1 MSNPTL
7 KILPVLM
14 VAIVAALVT
23 QPARAGAINT
33 LLITENSST
42 SLTAILNGTTSL
54 NVVNTSS
61 DHWTIN
67 GLTGIAGAGLWMEP
81 GPPGFGNLVSASAN
95 SPGSLFVI
103 SDNQQVGGIPDN
115 VPDTTSFT
123 LGGAALSVT
132 FHDLGD
138 VATIP
143 ETGTTVSLFGL
154 SLTGLAFLRR
164 KLS

>member
-1 MSNPTL
+1 M
-7 KILPVLM
+7 
-14 VAIVAALVT
+14 LVT
-23 QPARAGAINT
+23 QRTRAGAIDT

-54 NVVNTSS
+54 NVVNTGT

-67 GLTGIAGAGLWMEP
+67 GLTGITGAGLWMEP
-81 GPPGFGNLVSASAN
+81 GPAGFGNLVFASAT
-95 SPGSLFVI
+95 SPGNLFVI

-115 VPDTTSFT
+115 IPDSTSFT

-138 VATIP
+138 AATVP
-143 ETGTTVSLFGL
+143 DTGTTFSLLGF
-154 SLTGLAFLRR
+154 SLTGLAFLSR
-164 KLS
+164 KLSGHLPS